1 MWIMTKTANM
11 AETDPEAG
19 DPLVGGDSVIRIE
32 RLHKFFGDNEV
43 LRDINLQVKQKEVLC
58 VIGPSGSG
66 KSTLLRC
73 IAFLEEY
80 DEGRI
85 YIEGKLLG
93 FREAGGR
100 LVRDSER
107 NVYRCRRNVGM
118 VFQQFN
124 LWPHMTALGN
134 VTESLVGVKRM
145 PRAAANEIGSA
156 VLTKVG
162 LADKLDVYPSRLSGG
177 QQQRVAI
184 ARALAMEPHVMLFDE
199 PTSALDPELV
209 GEVLQVMKQLAN
221 EGMTMVVVT
230 HEMGF
235 AAEVADR
242 VIFMDFGQ
250 IVEEGTAAD
259 IFRIA
264 QSSRLKQFLDTWR
277 ARNTNLP
284 T

>member
-1 MWIMTKTANM
+1 MSKTVNVNTSVA
-11 AETDPEAG
+11 DPDAG
-19 DPLVGGDSVIRIE
+19 DTSVVGDSVIHIE
-32 RLHKFFGDNEV
+32 RLHKFFGENEV
-43 LRDINLQVKQKEVLC
+43 LRDVSLQVRHKEVLC

-80 DEGRI
+80 DRGRI
-85 YIEGKLLG
+85 YIEGRLLG
-93 FREAGGR
+93 FRETNGR

-107 NVYRCRRNVGM
+107 NISRCRRNVGM

-134 VTESLVGVKRM
+134 VTEALVGVKRL
-145 PRAAANEIGSA
+145 PRAAANEVGSV

-162 LADKLDVYPSRLSGG
+162 LADKIDVYPSRLSGG

-209 GEVLQVMKQLAN
+209 GEVLQVMKQLAS

-250 IVEEGTAAD
+250 IVEEGTAVE
-259 IFRIA
+259 IFRA
-264 QSSRLKQFLDTWR
+264 TQSSRLKQFLDTWR
-277 ARNTNLP
+277 VRNTNLP